1 MRVGV
6 LGSAVGVADHSRL
19 RRGSVTEKDATHVGL
34 VHGRI
39 LEGGPGR
46 HDATSRIGAGDGE
59 VMDRRCHVAHHDR
72 GLGAT
77 AGTEAV
83 DDREGD
89 RERAWAR
96 ERVLGRHAR
105 RAVDQPVPARICA
118 EIHNARVRV
127 GPVVIDEGR
136 AGGELLT
143 LEEQPRNHDRPN
155 LRGSILKRYNQR
167 TAARTAVHVG
177 DVRPDRE
184 NAGVRVR
191 VERPETDAAGRPRLR
206 PGVAGLG
213 PRSVAVVHGAA
224 VTLGVRPVTQAR
236 VGEADLSCR
245 QNADDRQAA
254 VCSNERNWAD
264 DRWAVCR

>member
-1 MRVGV
+1 MRVRV
-6 LGSAVGVADHSRL
+6 LGSAVGIADHARL
-19 RRGSVTEKDATHVGL
+19 RCGSVTEEDATHVGL
-34 VHGRI
+34 VHGGVF
-39 LEGGPGR
+39 EGGPSR
-46 HDATSRIGAGDGE
+46 YDAARRIGAGDGE

-72 GLGAT
+72 GLGAA

-83 DDREGD
+83 DDRKGD
-89 RERAWAR
+89 GERAWAW
-96 ERVLGRHAR
+96 ERVLRSPAR
-105 RAVDQPVPARICA
+105 RAADQPGPARICA

-136 AGGELLT
+136 AGDERLSF
-143 LEEQPRNHDRPN
+143 EEQPRNHDRPN
-155 LRGSILKRYNQR
+155 LRGGVLQRYNQR

-184 NAGVRVR
+184 DAGVGVR
-191 VERPETDAAGRPRLR
+191 VERPETDAAGRPRLW

-213 PRSVAVVHGAA
+213 PRSVAIVHGAA

-245 QNADDRQAA
+245 HLADDRQPAI
-254 VCSNERNWAD
+254 CSNERNRAN
-264 DRWAVCR
+264 DRRAVRR